1 MSEIKN
7 GYFVLSNTKHW
18 HLVGDIYGD
27 KRFLDGT
34 NIVTSRIVSI
44 NAIEKDAIVK
54 TKNSEYLIK
63 DFEKT
68 ITSDMIKALEDSVD
82 VVL

>member
-34 NIVTSRIVSI
+34 NIVTSRIISI

>member
-27 KRFLDGT
+27 KRFPDGA
-34 NIVTSRIVSI
+34 NIVTSRIISI

-54 TKNSEYLIK
+54 TRNSEYLIK

-68 ITSDMIKALEDSVD
+68 ITSDMIKALGETVY
-82 VVL
+82 VVF

>member
-18 HLVGDIYGD
+18 HLVGDIYRD
-27 KRFLDGT
+27 KRFPDGA
-34 NIVTSRIVSI
+34 NIVTSRIISI
-44 NAIEKDAIVK
+44 NAIEKGAIVK
-54 TKNSEYLIK
+54 TRNSEYLIK

-68 ITSDMIKALEDSVD
+68 ITSDMIKALEDGVD

>member
-1 MSEIKN
+1 MSALKN

-18 HLVGDIYGD
+18 HLVGDVYGD
-27 KRFLDGT
+27 KRFLNGT
-34 NIVTSRIVSI
+34 NIVTSRIISI

-54 TKNSEYLIK
+54 TRNSEYLIK

-68 ITSDMIKALEDSVD
+68 ITSDMIKTMEDSVD

>member
-1 MSEIKN
+1 MSEIRN
-7 GYFVLSNTKHW
+7 VYFVLSDTKHW
-18 HLVGDIYGD
+18 HMVGYIYGD
-27 KRFLDGT
+27 KRFFNGT
-34 NIVTSRIVSI
+34 NIVTSRIISI

>member
-27 KRFLDGT
+27 KRFLNGT
-34 NIVTSRIVSI
+34 NVVTSRIISI
-44 NAIEKDAIVK
+44 NSIEKDAIVK
-54 TKNSEYLIK
+54 TRNSEYLIK

>member
-18 HLVGDIYGD
+18 HIVGYIYGD
-27 KRFLDGT
+27 KRFPDGA
-34 NIVTSRIVSI
+34 NIVTSRIISI

>member
-27 KRFLDGT
+27 KRFLSGT
-34 NIVTSRIVSI
+34 NVVTSRIISI
-44 NAIEKDAIVK
+44 NGIGKDVIVK
-54 TKNSEYLIK
+54 TRNSEYLIK
-63 DFEKT
+63 DFEKI

>member
-27 KRFLDGT
+27 KRFPDGVD
-34 NIVTSRIVSI
+34 IVTSRVISI
-44 NAIEKDAIVK
+44 NAIGKDAIVK
-54 TKNSEYLIK
+54 TRNSGYLIK

>member
-18 HLVGDIYGD
+18 HMVGYIYGD
-27 KRFLDGT
+27 KRFLDAT
-34 NIVTSRIVSI
+34 SIVTSRIISI

-54 TKNSEYLIK
+54 TKNSAYLIK

>member
-27 KRFLDGT
+27 KRFLNGM
-34 NIVTSRIVSI
+34 NVVTSRIISI
-44 NAIEKDAIVK
+44 NGIENDAIVK
-54 TKNSEYLIK
+54 TRNSEYLIK

>member
-1 MSEIKN
+1 MSEIRN
-7 GYFVLSNTKHW
+7 VYFVLSDTKHW

-27 KRFLDGT
+27 KRFFDGM
-34 NIVTSRIVSI
+34 NVVTSRISSI

>member
-18 HLVGDIYGD
+18 HMAGYIYGD
-27 KRFLDGT
+27 KRFFDGT
-34 NIVTSRIVSI
+34 NIVTSRIISI
-44 NAIEKDAIVK
+44 NAIEKDAIIK

>member
-18 HLVGDIYGD
+18 HMVGYIYGD

-34 NIVTSRIVSI
+34 NIVTSRIISI
-44 NAIEKDAIVK
+44 NAIEKDVIVK

>member
-27 KRFLDGT
+27 KRFPDGM
-34 NIVTSRIVSI
+34 NIVTSRIISI
-44 NAIEKDAIVK
+44 GASEKNAIVK
-54 TKNSEYLIK
+54 TRNSEYLIK
-63 DFEKT
+63 NFEET